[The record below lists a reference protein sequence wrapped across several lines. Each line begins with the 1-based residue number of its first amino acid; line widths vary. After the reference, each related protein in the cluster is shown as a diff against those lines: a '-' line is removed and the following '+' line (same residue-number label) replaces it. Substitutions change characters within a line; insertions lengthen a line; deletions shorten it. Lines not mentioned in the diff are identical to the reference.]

1 MFVVYTKQCDHL
13 SFFQQSDF
21 CARGCLCMRVHV
33 RVLERMC
40 TVFLTP
46 VNVLVP
52 AAGAG
57 DAAATAGMGS
67 ALDRVAGAS
76 KFLKRNMS
84 AKKNTST

>member
-1 MFVVYTKQCDHL
+1 
-13 SFFQQSDF
+13 
-21 CARGCLCMRVHV
+21 MRVHV

-84 AKKNTST
+84 AKKTPLLNSGSSGFNPCVSLS